1 MSPAEQTVRQRM
13 IDLLSREEM
22 TDRDLSQ
29 ALAIAEKDVYAHLP
43 HIARSL
49 AAQGKKLETVPVR
62 CMQCGYVF
70 RDRKRWTRPSRC
82 PRCKDSHIERPSYR
96 IVGA

>member
-1 MSPAEQTVRQRM
+1 MSPADQTVRQRM

-22 TDRDLSQ
+22 TDRELSQ
-29 ALAIAEKDVYAHLP
+29 ALGIAERDVYAHLP
-43 HIARSL
+43 HVARSL
-49 AAQGKKLETVPVR
+49 KTQGKKLEAAPVR

-82 PRCKDSHIERPSYR
+82 PRCKESHIERPSYR
-96 IVGA
+96 IVEA

>member
-29 ALAIAEKDVYAHLP
+29 ALGIAERDVYVHLP

-49 AAQGKKLETVPVR
+49 AAQGKKLEALPVH
-62 CMQCGYVF
+62 CMHCGYVF

-82 PRCKDSHIERPSYR
+82 PRCKGSHIERPSYR
-96 IVGA
+96 IVAA